1 MRSVVL
7 VSIDPV
13 VLALASIPMR
23 IRTSVSTEVDATNHI
38 NNPTRATLLPKL
50 PKKNGHS

>member
-1 MRSVVL
+1 MKSAAL
-7 VSIDPV
+7 VSIDSE
-13 VLALASIPMR
+13 VLALASIPER
-23 IRTSVSTEVDATNHI
+23 IRAAVPTEVDATNHI